1 MEVRLKEIIT
11 GVITEKGAWLIEVE
25 TMPDQVHLLVKVDP
39 QFGMH
44 RLVTAVKGRSSGVL
58 REEFR
63 WLKS

>member
-58 REEFR
+58 RGEFR